1 MRTYIL
7 RRLLLFVPTIFGV
20 TLVVFIV
27 LRIVPGDP
35 ALVMLGGFEGEGTF
49 TQQDLDNL
57 RENLGLNDP
66 IAIQY
71 LNWIADA
78 ASLDFGDSFFT
89 NTPIW
94 DEVRPRLPLTLQFAF
109 MAIFLAVIFA
119 LPMGVISA
127 VRQDTWAD
135 YSLRVFAII
144 GLAMPTFWVG
154 SLVLLGLSLQFNWI
168 PPLGYTPPWE
178 SPWTNFVQLIF
189 PAVALAYSTNAVTAR
204 ITRSQMLEVLREDY
218 IRTAMAKGLQ
228 GACGHL
234 PTRPQERLPAGD
246 NAVRRA
252 VRHASR
258 RFGGHRVG
266 VQPARYRATAHL
278 LHQRQGLPHDTVPG
292 DVYRVHIPYDEPARG
307 PALRLAGP
315 DEYATTKSP
324 SLIDWKYQKPL
335 PH

>member
-20 TLVVFIV
+20 TLVVFII

-78 ASLDFGDSFFT
+78 ARLDFGDSFFT

-94 DEVRPRLPLTLQFAF
+94 NEVRPRLPLTLQFAL

-119 LPMGVISA
+119 LPMGVVSA

-135 YSLRVFAII
+135 YSLRIFAII

-154 SLVLLGLSLQFNWI
+154 SLLLLGLSLQFNWI
-168 PPLGYTPPWE
+168 PPWATRRHGNHPGPTSCNSSSPPSRWPTPP
-178 SPWTNFVQLIF
+178 
-189 PAVALAYSTNAVTAR
+189 
-204 ITRSQMLEVLREDY
+204 TR
-218 IRTAMAKGLQ
+218 
-228 GACGHL
+228 
-234 PTRPQERLPAGD
+234 
-246 NAVRRA
+246 
-252 VRHASR
+252 
-258 RFGGHRVG
+258 
-266 VQPARYRATAHL
+266 
-278 LHQRQGLPHDTVPG
+278 
-292 DVYRVHIPYDEPARG
+292 
-307 PALRLAGP
+307 
-315 DEYATTKSP
+315 
-324 SLIDWKYQKPL
+324 
-335 PH
+335 

>member
-218 IRTAMAKGLQ
+218 IRTAMAKGL
-228 GACGHL
+228 
-234 PTRPQERLPAGD
+234 RER
-246 NAVRRA
+246 V
-252 VRHASR
+252 VIYRHALKNASLPVITL
-258 RFGGHRVG
+258 FG
-266 VQPARYRATAHL
+266 VQFATLLGGSVVIESVFSLPGIGRLLIFSINVRDYPMIQFLVTFIAFIFLTMNLLVDLLYGWLDPRIRY
-278 LHQRQGLPHDTVPG
+278 D
-292 DVYRVHIPYDEPARG
+292 
-307 PALRLAGP
+307 
-315 DEYATTKSP
+315 
-324 SLIDWKYQKPL
+324 
-335 PH
+335 